1 MGKRGQKQ
9 NRIKKEDIEKA
20 EDAKILSEE
29 STGSL
34 LTDPNSI
41 ESEFSFESHPSSDAI
56 PLNTP
61 LAGETSSEG
70 QTMRNLGFDVSELGG
85 FEDLKTT
92 NAPEYSN
99 ANASA
104 SGGGGDNTPP
114 PKKTITMD
122 DAIGDDN
129 ISDQIIDDVP
139 PPNPN
144 EKDLFDEVEGGD
156 EGGGSGMALPP
167 DFVTWAA
174 EKQAEWIVQTEKII
188 ANGFMQNRARIS
200 IIDVRQRLIKYK
212 IPNDISKQIIHHVQE
227 YNNDVETNL
236 QVSKDAEK
244 ALKMSWVAVLKQHSN
259 ISEKIT
265 PEVALIINH
274 AVIFGQL
281 YFQGNEIK
289 KYGKELLSDID
300 QTLKEYAK
308 SNTPPPQQP
317 KESGE

>member
-9 NRIKKEDIEKA
+9 TRIKKEDIESA
-20 EDAKILSEE
+20 EDAKIIEE
-29 STGSL
+29 QNTGSL
-34 LTDPNSI
+34 LTDPSFI
-41 ESEFSFESHPSSDAI
+41 ESEFTFENPPSSEAI

-70 QTMRNLGFDVSELGG
+70 QTMKNLGFDVSELGG
-85 FEDLKTT
+85 FEDVR
-92 NAPEYSN
+92 
-99 ANASA
+99 ASVEN
-104 SGGGGDNTPP
+104 SGGSGGSPP
-114 PKKTITMD
+114 TSGKTITMEE
-122 DAIGDDN
+122 AIGGNTSNN
-129 ISDQIIDDVP
+129 ISDGVIDDVP

-144 EKDLFDEVEGGD
+144 ERDLFDEYVEGD
-156 EGGGSGMALPP
+156 GSGMQSDGGMALPP

-289 KYGKELLSDID
+289 KYGKELLSDIV